1 MAVQAANSSIS
12 RGFVKTLSTAYA
24 TLLPTTDIASE
35 LVFTLPS
42 YNLNLFLDGVI
53 QAING
58 QPIEGLINAIG
69 NPIAASTGLI
79 TLAGGFQLIVISYA
93 LDTIL
98 FGTPHPLP

>member
-1 MAVQAANSSIS
+1 MAGTPALPPSTSPASSIEDFILAVQAANSSIS

-58 QPIEGLINAIG
+58 QPIG
-69 NPIAASTGLI
+69 
-79 TLAGGFQLIVISYA
+79 
-93 LDTIL
+93 D
-98 FGTPHPLP
+98 